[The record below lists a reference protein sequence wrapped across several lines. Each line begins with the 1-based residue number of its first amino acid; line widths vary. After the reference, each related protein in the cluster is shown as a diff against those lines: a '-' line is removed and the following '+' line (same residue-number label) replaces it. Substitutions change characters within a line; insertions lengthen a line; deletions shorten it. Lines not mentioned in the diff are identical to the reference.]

1 MRHNKFILPFWS
13 EHGTPEPCE
22 RYFLDR
28 ITVSFTF
35 FRSVYDSNKSQY
47 NSTVPN
53 KENADVTI
61 FTKVGIIISV
71 GFTVHSYLAN
81 NRFGQVSSPEELL
94 GLYH

>member
-1 MRHNKFILPFWS
+1 MGLLNLVPYNGLRNPN
-13 EHGTPEPCE
+13 E

-35 FRSVYDSNKSQY
+35 FRSVYGSNKSQY
-47 NSTVPN
+47 KSTVPN
-53 KENADVTI
+53 QENADVTI
-61 FTKVGIIISV
+61 FTKVGIITSV

-81 NRFGQVSSPEELL
+81 NCFGQVSSPKELL